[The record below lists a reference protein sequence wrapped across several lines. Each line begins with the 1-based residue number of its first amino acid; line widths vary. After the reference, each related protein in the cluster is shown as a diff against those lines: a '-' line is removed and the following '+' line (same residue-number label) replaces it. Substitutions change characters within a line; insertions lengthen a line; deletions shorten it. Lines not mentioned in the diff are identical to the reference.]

1 MVRQPTVADE
11 TAFDIG
17 EVFPTL
23 SVVLIAK
30 ACVVPQMSPPMVIP
44 VLGGRGSPAA
54 WLAPAQSASVKV
66 LPTRYRTSK
75 LALPEPL
82 SGGLLQVRDT
92 DVLVL
97 AGAAR
102 LPTAAGAA
110 LSILTAAVL
119 IASTLPTLSIER

>member
-1 MVRQPTVADE
+1 M
-11 TAFDIG
+11 
-17 EVFPTL
+17 
-23 SVVLIAK
+23 
-30 ACVVPQMSPPMVIP
+30 PQVSPPMVIP
-44 VLGGRGSPAA
+44 VLGGYGSPAG

-66 LPTRYRTSK
+66 LPARYRTSK

-82 SGGLLQVRDT
+82 SNGLFQVRDT

-102 LPTAAGAA
+102 FPTAAGAA

-119 IASTLPTLSIER
+119 IASTLPTLSVDR